1 MNPYKELW
9 LEEIGIYATGVIAKN
24 DPLLQTSEVAQQNI
38 FKKSLGT
45 GAIRTAAVLSM
56 ADGPLP
62 VGDAVA
68 ATGLAIVGAYLLLS

>member
-9 LEEIGIYATGVIAKN
+9 LEEIGMYATGVIARN
-24 DPLLQTSEVAQQNI
+24 DPLLQNSEVAQQNT

-45 GAIRTAAVLSM
+45 GAIRTAAVLAM

-68 ATGLAIVGAYLLLS
+68 ATGLVIVGAYLLLS